1 MGNPLQSQ
9 IMVACGMTGKKHEP
23 KLHLDMPFVEAV
35 ERYVLTDPAEIDKS
49 IQKKAKPS
57 GGSKNK
63 PKPDGK
69 TVISLRDK
77 RVKKRRTG
85 KV

>member
-1 MGNPLQSQ
+1 MGNPPQAENMLEWH
-9 IMVACGMTGKKHEP
+9 MTGKKHEP
-23 KLHLDMPFVEAV
+23 KLHLDMPFVEAL
-35 ERYVLTDPAEIDKS
+35 ERYAGTDPAEIDKS
-49 IQKKAKPS
+49 IAKKAKPS

-85 KV
+85 HV